1 MMAPA
6 DPLTHLR
13 TLLDEGRFRE
23 AVAWRRGAEPML
35 SGRPEGRLM
44 AATAAMRAGEVDLSR
59 MDATAALEEFVARA
73 DQDGR
78 MRCHNLLGAIAFEQ
92 GKVAEARTAFAT
104 GLSLAE
110 ELGDALVVARASNNL
125 ASVAH
130 LRGRAEEALSLYR
143 TALLAYQRLGDRRGA
158 AETYHNLAVT
168 FRDMELWPDA
178 LDAVA
183 EAVRHADMTGDA
195 WLQALVLAGK
205 AELHLAMDDTDL
217 AAQVLEQAAALA
229 EKAGDRVGIGEA
241 HRLRALIAL
250 ARDDA
255 GTALAEAEAGRAI
268 GSGVGSA
275 LLEGECA
282 AAAARACLVLGEDEA
297 FQRYRE
303 TAEER
308 FTALG
313 ATRFL
318 ADFRRH
324 ISE

>member
-1 MMAPA
+1 MMAPV

-13 TLLDEGRFRE
+13 TLLNEGRYRE
-23 AVAWRRGAEPML
+23 AVAWRRGAEPVL

-44 AATAAMRAGEVDLSR
+44 AATAAMRTGEVDLSR
-59 MDATAALEEFVARA
+59 TDATAALEEFAARA

-78 MRCHNLLGAIAFEQ
+78 MRCHNLLGAVAFEQ
-92 GKVAEARTAFAT
+92 GKVAEARNSFAL

-110 ELGDALVVARASNNL
+110 QLGDALVMARASNNL

-130 LRGRAEEALSLYR
+130 LGGHAQEALSLYR
-143 TALLAYQRLGDRRGA
+143 SALLAYQRLGDRRGT
-158 AETYHNLAVT
+158 AETYHNLTVT
-168 FRDMELWPDA
+168 FRDMGLWPDA

-195 WLQALVLAGK
+195 WLLSLVLAGK
-205 AELHLAMDDTDL
+205 AELHLAMNDTDL
-217 AAQVLEQAAALA
+217 AAQVLERAVTLA
-229 EKAGDRVGIGEA
+229 ERAGDRVGLGEA

-250 ARDDA
+250 ARGDA
-255 GTALAEAEAGRAI
+255 ETALAQAEAGRTI
-268 GSGVGSA
+268 GSDVGSA

-282 AAAARACLVLGEDEA
+282 AAAARACRVLEKDEA

-303 TAEER
+303 TAEQR
-308 FTALG
+308 FTDLG

-318 ADFRRH
+318 ADFQQH
-324 ISE
+324 ISQ

>member
-6 DPLTHLR
+6 DPLTHLQA
-13 TLLDEGRFRE
+13 LLNEGRFRE

-59 MDATAALEEFVARA
+59 MDATAALEEFADRA

-92 GKVAEARTAFAT
+92 GKMAEARTGFAT

-130 LRGRAEEALSLYR
+130 LHGRAEHALSLYR

-158 AETYHNLAVT
+158 AETYHNLTVT
-168 FRDMELWPDA
+168 FRDMGLWPDA

-183 EAVRHADMTGDA
+183 EAVRHADMVNEA
-195 WLQALVLAGK
+195 WLKSLVLAGK
-205 AELHLAMDDTDL
+205 AELHLTMGDTDL
-217 AAQVLEQAAALA
+217 AAQVLERASALA
-229 EKAGDRVGIGEA
+229 EKAGDRVGIGEV
-241 HRLRALIAL
+241 HRLRAIIAL

-255 GTALAEAEAGRAI
+255 KAALSEAEAGRAI

-282 AAAARACLVLGEDEA
+282 AAAARACRALGQDEA
-297 FQRYRE
+297 FLRYKQ

-318 ADFRRH
+318 ADFQRH
-324 ISE
+324 ITE

>member
-59 MDATAALEEFVARA
+59 MDATAALEEFSARA

-130 LRGRAEEALSLYR
+130 LHGRAEEALSLYR

-158 AETYHNLAVT
+158 AETYHNLTVT
-168 FRDMELWPDA
+168 FRDMGLWPDA
-178 LDAVA
+178 LDAVT
-183 EAVRHADMTGDA
+183 EAVRHAELVA
-195 WLQALVLAGK
+195 EPWLQSLVLAGK
-205 AELHLAMDDTDL
+205 AELHLVMNDTDL
-217 AAQVLEQAAALA
+217 AAQVVERAATLA

-255 GTALAEAEAGRAI
+255 KTALTEAEAGLAI

-282 AAAARACLVLGEDEA
+282 AAAARACRALGQDEA
-297 FQRYRE
+297 FQQYKE

-318 ADFRRH
+318 ADFQQH